1 LKQKSSFI
9 SIIVFL
15 SFLLNLYCV
24 PIYPESSWIIPSG
37 KTVKT
42 RFQPPEGYSRVT
54 APKDSFAEY
63 LQNLKLKKHGSQVY
77 LFNKKLKY
85 PDDVYD
91 AVVDMDVG
99 KKDLQQCADAV
110 MRLRAE
116 YLYQNKMYEDIHFN
130 FTNGFNASYSK
141 YAEGYRFQITQNSV
155 SWKKKS
161 SPDYSYELFRKY
173 LEVVFNYAGS
183 ASLSKEL
190 NVVKNISNIEIGDI
204 FIQGGFPGHAV
215 IVVDMAV
222 SKTSGEKV
230 FLIAQS
236 YMPAQDIQIL
246 KNPNDEKLSPW
257 YSSKIVDKL
266 ITPEWTFEKKNLKRF

>member
-1 LKQKSSFI
+1 
-9 SIIVFL
+9 
-15 SFLLNLYCV
+15 
-24 PIYPESSWIIPSG
+24 
-37 KTVKT
+37 
-42 RFQPPEGYSRVT
+42 
-54 APKDSFAEY
+54 
-63 LQNLKLKKHGSQVY
+63 
-77 LFNKKLKY
+77 
-85 PDDVYD
+85 
-91 AVVDMDVG
+91 
-99 KKDLQQCADAV
+99 
-110 MRLRAE
+110 
-116 YLYQNKMYEDIHFN
+116 
-130 FTNGFNASYSK
+130 
-141 YAEGYRFQITQNSV
+141 
-155 SWKKKS
+155 
-161 SPDYSYELFRKY
+161 LFRKY